1 MANGGAVVSLIIPA
15 YNDEKYLAR
24 CLDSV
29 ISQTYKNLQ
38 IILVDDGSEDDS
50 GKICDMYAAQDQ
62 RIQVLHQQNAGVSDA
77 RNHALDVAKGEY
89 LAFTDADDQLEPDY
103 IETLVK
109 NIEGYDMVLCGYHFV
124 ENDGE
129 ITDMHLD
136 QDCVLDAHT
145 FLQHHLEDEIIVFH
159 DLRKRPLIGSY
170 LWNKLF
176 RRHIWGDIRFLP
188 HRIMQDVL
196 AVTSY
201 VAKINKIHCLTVC
214 KYFYYKIIGSATN
227 QCGVGIHSGDVLIIR
242 QRQKDLVQAFLQ
254 QRQIDDYKLLEEMNL
269 LVLLAYADIF
279 AKYLKSH
286 AEQSFDCKKY
296 FRDFRDEFQKHYSCL
311 YLCKSLRGFSKL
323 LLCYLVPNFY
333 CWIWRVK
340 QLLINNEE

>member
-1 MANGGAVVSLIIPA
+1 MANGEALVSLIIPA

-38 IILVDDGSEDDS
+38 ILLVDDGSTDAS
-50 GKICDMYAAQDQ
+50 GKICDRYAVQDQ
-62 RIQVLHQQNAGVSDA
+62 RIQVLHQQNAGVSVA
-77 RNHALDVAKGEY
+77 RNHALDVATGEY
-89 LAFTDADDQLEPDY
+89 LAFTDADDQVEPDY

-109 NIEGYDMVLCGYHFV
+109 NIPGHDMVLCGYHFV

-136 QDCVLDAHT
+136 QDCVVDAHT
-145 FLQHHLEDEIIVFH
+145 LLQYHLEDEITVFQGQ
-159 DLRKRPLIGSY
+159 RKRPFIGSY

-188 HRIMQDVL
+188 HRTMEDVL

-201 VAKINKIHCLTVC
+201 VAKIDRINCLTVC
-214 KYFYYKIIGSATN
+214 KYFYYKIMGSATN
-227 QCGVGIHSGDVLIIR
+227 QCELSIHSGDMLIMR
-242 QRQKDLVQAFLQ
+242 QGQRALVQAFLR
-254 QRQIDDYKLLEEMNL
+254 QRHIDDYKLWEEMNL
-269 LVLLAYADIF
+269 LVLSAYANIF
-279 AKYLKSH
+279 TKYLKAH
-286 AEQSFDCKKY
+286 AEQSSDCQKY
-296 FRDFRDEFQKHYSCL
+296 FHDFGDEFQKHYSCL
-311 YLCKSLRGFSKL
+311 YLCKNLRLFLKL
-323 LLCYLVPNFY
+323 LLCYLAPDLY